1 MSKRDS
7 EAEAYV
13 LWAPEVA
20 SVRDVRIARA
30 AFTAGWNA
38 RKQLDYEAALGVKR
52 PLHASAYEPLTPF
65 KPSPRNSTEE
75 AIVARIKENP

>member
-38 RKQLDYEAALGVKR
+38 RKQLDYETALGIKR
-52 PLHASAYEPLTPF
+52 
-65 KPSPRNSTEE
+65 
-75 AIVARIKENP
+75 